1 MNDERVKFAEDL
13 KKLGKLN
20 ANLKISDLLPK
31 KKLNDNFISSP
42 YLSLDFSKQ
51 LITEKD
57 FNWLL
62 TIPEKFDLRD
72 SFSELLKGKYL
83 NPSEHR
89 GVSHTIYRQSSRNDD
104 FELVSIEKAKMDT
117 FLTSLKAKESI
128 KNLVCIGIGVQ
139 E

>member
-1 MNDERVKFAEDL
+1 MNDERVKFSAAL

-20 ANLKISDLLPK
+20 ANLKISDLLHK

-62 TIPEKFDLRD
+62 TIPEKFNLRD
-72 SFSELLKGKYL
+72 SFSELLKGKYF
-83 NPSEHR
+83 NPTERR
-89 GVSHTIYRQSSRNDD
+89 GVSHTMYRQPSRNDD
-104 FELVSIEKAKMDT
+104 FELVSIEKPKWIP
-117 FLTSLKAKESI
+117 F
-128 KNLVCIGIGVQ
+128 
-139 E
+139 

>member
-1 MNDERVKFAEDL
+1 MNDERVKFAADL

-31 KKLNDNFISSP
+31 KKLNDNLISSP

-62 TIPEKFDLRD
+62 TIP
-72 SFSELLKGKYL
+72 
-83 NPSEHR
+83 
-89 GVSHTIYRQSSRNDD
+89 
-104 FELVSIEKAKMDT
+104 
-117 FLTSLKAKESI
+117 
-128 KNLVCIGIGVQ
+128 
-139 E
+139 

>member
-72 SFSELLKGKYL
+72 SFSELLKGNYL
-83 NPSEHR
+83 NHE
-89 GVSHTIYRQSSRNDD
+89 TIVY
-104 FELVSIEKAKMDT
+104 
-117 FLTSLKAKESI
+117 
-128 KNLVCIGIGVQ
+128 
-139 E
+139 